1 MRASI
6 LGIFIILAVSLPVG
20 AMSTKDV
27 QFVKVDPKVNVT
39 TNVDP
44 FTADAGFHQIKVI
57 DKDDKV
63 TLIPAF
69 SIDPY
74 DTHYPGVSF
83 SSSDVLLLEDAPP
96 NGPLGPMGKNKADH
110 LHLLLSAYWTDSMT
124 DNEAAGLQLAVW
136 EIVAENELGIYDLS
150 SGGYSATDPSVT
162 VAQGQWYLDHFSD
175 YDGPISPFAAICNY
189 IDDLEESI
197 DYVIRTPIFSAPAP
211 AAIGLCGFGALLV
224 NMVRRRRMG

>member
-1 MRASI
+1 
-6 LGIFIILAVSLPVG
+6 
-20 AMSTKDV
+20 V
-27 QFVKVDPKVNVT
+27 QLVHVDPKVNVT

-44 FTADAGFHQIKVI
+44 FTTEAGFYKIKLT
-57 DKDDKV
+57 DKDDESNV

-83 SSSDVLLLEDAPP
+83 SSTDILPLEEAPP
-96 NGPLGPMGKNKADH
+96 NGPLGPMGENKADH

-124 DNEAAGLQLAVW
+124 ANEAAGLQLAVW
-136 EIVAENELGIYDLS
+136 EIVAENELGVYDLS
-150 SGGYSATDPSVT
+150 IGGYSATDPPET

-189 IDDLEESI
+189 MDDVEGSI
-197 DYVIRTPIFSAPAP
+197 DYVVGYSISAPAP
-211 AAIGLCGFGALLV
+211 AAIGLCGFGALIV